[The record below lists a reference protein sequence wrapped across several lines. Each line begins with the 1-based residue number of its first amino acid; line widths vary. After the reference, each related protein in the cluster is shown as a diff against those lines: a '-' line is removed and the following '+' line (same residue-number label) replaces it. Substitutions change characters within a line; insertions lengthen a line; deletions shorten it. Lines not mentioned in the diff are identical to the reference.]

1 MECGDQHLL
10 YVEGMFVHKGEYTV
24 EVQVKGETLSFLT
37 QEEIIGFCAGDEVG
51 VAFCEKEGKN
61 VLLSL
66 ERLDGPPLSY
76 AYGEWFAEIIFI
88 DWMDERTFLFD
99 LYRSPYRDHE
109 KMIVEGEPVPKRQS
123 GENMTVIFV
132 RKDGKNVLKKIIS

>member
-76 AYGEWFAEIIFI
+76 ADGEWFAEIIFI